1 MRFLAS
7 TEGLCLAPEM
17 NNGVYVQLREN
28 ITEQL
33 KSSKTKY
40 LNWNN
45 KNPFVNS
52 KKLTLAKP

>member
-28 ITEQL
+28 ITTAE
-33 KSSKTKY
+33 T
-40 LNWNN
+40 
-45 KNPFVNS
+45 F
-52 KKLTLAKP
+52 